1 MSNTLKLVTSS
12 SPNLNQNLIVINE
25 VETNSS
31 VQSLTQENTLKSFIG
46 ERVQNRNAI
55 VSTGGSLHFFCR
67 SKFGARIIFR
77 KEFPEPDLAGDT
89 MLRNAMYDG

>member
-55 VSTGGSLHFFCR
+55 VSTGGSLHF
-67 SKFGARIIFR
+67 
-77 KEFPEPDLAGDT
+77 LAGDT